1 MVNKSVLDLYKAY
14 LVNVAKKEGR
24 PFRMPNDSS
33 TLEERPDFKFFIV
46 LDRMLKSKLINNNKK
61 INKFIDFAY
70 SKLDNFHVIDIV
82 DNIERLSEEYKN
94 IKEDTE
100 VETKNKIKVA
110 FDNLIKYV
118 IINKIKDPIELE
130 KGNPPEILKLW
141 KKGELDE
148 RVLVKVYDLKK
159 IKTKPWFRAYC
170 GELASSYSKIEKNI
184 NNDVNI
190 SSLIEGELL
199 RYKTIFKN

>member
-1 MVNKSVLDLYKAY
+1 
-14 LVNVAKKEGR
+14 
-24 PFRMPNDSS
+24 
-33 TLEERPDFKFFIV
+33 
-46 LDRMLKSKLINNNKK
+46 
-61 INKFIDFAY
+61 
-70 SKLDNFHVIDIV
+70 
-82 DNIERLSEEYKN
+82 LSEEYKN

-130 KGNPPEILKLW
+130 KGNPTEILKLW

-159 IKTKPWFRAYC
+159 IKTKPFP
-170 GELASSYSKIEKNI
+170 
-184 NNDVNI
+184 
-190 SSLIEGELL
+190 LIQTQRFFKGLL
-199 RYKTIFKN
+199 